1 MHAWE
6 LTRYLIQN
14 QIIIDKEPRR
24 HRMLELIGYLTLL
37 GVTIPQNH
45 DTQFLTSP
53 SIDRI

>member
-24 HRMLELIGYLTLL
+24 HRMLELIGYAFR
-37 GVTIPQNH
+37 GNY
-45 DTQFLTSP
+45 P
-53 SIDRI
+53 SKSRHPGFDQS